1 MSFKINSENYE
12 IVVNKP
18 DLDPDGWTVVKQ
30 ESLSYDKGSMILSKF
45 NEEFPNLAI
54 DSYEL
59 LCKICSRSR
68 SLNEWLIT
76 KNLEF
81 SEYSQ
86 LPLFLV
92 DKITPASYKTLQVDI
107 VKLNGTV
114 AAFAKKRELLAR
126 EYEANLVKL
135 EAEELKE
142 VVKLKGNNKILK
154 VLALN
159 STYLPITIQLA
170 IENYIPTDSLA
181 DSRRTYGREC
191 LIQYKSALIDL
202 IIDNPDI
209 NIDDV
214 INSSV
219 LK

>member
-1 MSFKINSENYE
+1 MNFKIASENYE
-12 IVVNKP
+12 FTVNRP
-18 DLDPDGWTVVKQ
+18 DVDTDNWTVVKQ
-30 ESLSYDKGSMILSKF
+30 ESLSYDKGSIILSKF
-45 NEEFPNLAI
+45 NEEFPKIAI

-81 SEYSQ
+81 SEFSQ
-86 LPLFLV
+86 LPLFLK
-92 DKITPASYKTLQVDI
+92 DKITPKSFQTLQVDI
-107 VKLNGTV
+107 VKLNTTV
-114 AAFAKKRELLAR
+114 ATFAKKRETLAR
-126 EYEANLVKL
+126 KYEEDLIKL
-135 EAEELKE
+135 EREELAE

-154 VLALN
+154 VLSLN

-202 IIDNPDI
+202 IINDPDI
-209 NIDDV
+209 NIDAV
-214 INSSV
+214 IESSV